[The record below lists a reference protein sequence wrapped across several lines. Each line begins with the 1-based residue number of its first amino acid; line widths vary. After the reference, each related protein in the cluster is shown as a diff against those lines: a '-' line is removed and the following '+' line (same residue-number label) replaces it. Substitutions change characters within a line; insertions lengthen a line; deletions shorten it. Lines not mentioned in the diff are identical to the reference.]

1 LESYLN
7 NGEFMEK
14 ILVIL
19 LMSLVLLAG
28 CGGGESNNTN
38 SSEPQNENEPSNISY
53 LKTYHTNYSDINSA
67 KVPLP
72 IKDNEALSVQWYISA
87 NTTEDAIKLY
97 EHISFM
103 NQKLIDGEN
112 PRGWD
117 KLFLLEAYM
126 KTAHRYSTFV
136 SIENDTN
143 VLITKTATDHC
154 AYDIIAAHSDVVSHD
169 FFGQGIINMDYSTT
183 AENIMNSNHCSLSKP
198 EMEAYITARIKP
210 RGTGNN

>member
-1 LESYLN
+1 
-7 NGEFMEK
+7 MEK
-14 ILVIL
+14 VIIIL
-19 LMSLVLLAG
+19 LMSFTLLAG
-28 CGGGESNNTN
+28 CGGGGSNDTN
-38 SSEPQNENEPSNISY
+38 SSESQNENEQSNISY
-53 LKTYHTNYSDINSA
+53 LKTYHTNYSDINGA
-67 KVPLP
+67 QIPLP
-72 IKDNEALSVQWYISA
+72 TKNMDALSIQWYISA
-87 NTTEDAIKLY
+87 NTTEDAIKLHD
-97 EHISFM
+97 HISFM

-143 VLITKTATDHC
+143 VLVTKAATDLC

-169 FFGQGIINMDYSTT
+169 FFGQGITNMDYSAT
-183 AENIMNSNHCSLSKP
+183 AESIMNSRNCSLSKS
-198 EMEAYITARIKP
+198 EMESYITAHIKP